1 MPYFGNNPSPLLLN
15 TVAQNGKE
23 MTLDADADTSI
34 TADTDDQIDIK
45 IGGAD
50 DFQFTANTFTAQSGS
65 TIAAQA
71 LTATT
76 ITASGIIKTDDATD
90 ATSTTDGS
98 LQTDGG
104 LSVVKDAVFGDDVK
118 LLSDSAVLSFGAD
131 SEVTL
136 THAADTGLTL
146 NTGWTVTGTTTLN
159 DDVTFTG
166 ANYNVMW
173 DKSANDLSF
182 DDNAKLTFGAS
193 NDLSVYHDGSNTYID
208 ESGTGALFI
217 RSSRVSIHKYTGE
230 TMINATED
238 SAVSLYYDDSKK
250 LETTTNGVVVGG
262 VTAETQQSGMKTVQ
276 VGARGFLTPYDDGAV
291 YLNSNIFYN
300 ASGQWEYAT
309 NGYGNVLSLNDGALY
324 YYRVASGSDG
334 DVNPTLTQ
342 SFLSD
347 RDGAFFVYANHNGDV
362 ASIIQNSASTPYG
375 IDSKFNSVAPDNTTN
390 WFYNASDSSLT
401 RFRVYSDGDVVNHD
415 NSYGASSDERIK
427 QDIVDANSQWDD
439 IKAIKVRNFK
449 KKDDVDQYG
458 DKAWTQIGVIAQEL
472 ETVSPKLI
480 KEHPPTANDIK
491 HSAEFGTLY
500 TKDDEETQDAVLYTK
515 DDKEVKNGSQK
526 VGDIK
531 TPSTK
536 QIGDVKEIKANVKK
550 VSYSVLY
557 MKAVKALQE
566 AMTRIETLEAKVKTL
581 EEA

>member
-76 ITASGIIKTDDATD
+76 ITASGIIKTDDTTD